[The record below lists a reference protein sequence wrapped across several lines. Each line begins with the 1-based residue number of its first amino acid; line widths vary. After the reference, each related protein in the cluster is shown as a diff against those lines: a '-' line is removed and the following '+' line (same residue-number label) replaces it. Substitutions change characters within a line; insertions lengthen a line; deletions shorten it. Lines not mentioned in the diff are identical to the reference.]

1 MFNYKPDKSRYKSII
16 ATFYINQKPSGN
28 LPDGFSFL
36 KSDYAFA
43 VSFSYAAI
51 TAEISTLRASALMGW
66 AISLYSPS

>member
-1 MFNYKPDKSRYKSII
+1 MSII
-16 ATFYINQKPSGN
+16 ATFYIKQKAVGIS

-51 TAEISTLRASALMGW
+51 TAEMSMLRASALMG
-66 AISLYSPS
+66 